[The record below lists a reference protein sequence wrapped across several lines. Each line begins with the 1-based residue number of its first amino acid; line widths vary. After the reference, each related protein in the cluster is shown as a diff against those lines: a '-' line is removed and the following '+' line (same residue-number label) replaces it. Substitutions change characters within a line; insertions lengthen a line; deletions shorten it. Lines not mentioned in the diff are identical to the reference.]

1 MSTAI
6 KNQTN
11 KQQTVPKKKSKY
23 KMGVVF
29 ANPISDNTNSTQS
42 NRDLENPPMYYFYA
56 NTLDRCRFLV
66 NVRWRHNDV
75 LVAIVYDTETR
86 QPVLKYTAEKQ
97 WNHAVS

>member
-6 KNQTN
+6 KHQAN
-11 KQQTVPKKKSKY
+11 KQPTTPKRKSKY

-29 ANPISDNTNSTQS
+29 ANPRTDNSRSTQS
-42 NRDLENPPMYYFYA
+42 NRDPDRPPMLYFYT

-66 NVRWRHNDV
+66 NVAWRHDDV

-97 WNHAVS
+97 WNHAVH